1 MRRCGK
7 SNIEGALRV
16 DSKQEILRAEW
27 IAPGIF
33 QESKPVFNRLLGI
46 RTFLKAAT
54 QKMGASWS
62 AVGTSIT
69 ALGARG
75 ATTTAREPLLF
86 GGLARGRI
94 YNG

>member
-1 MRRCGK
+1 MDC
-7 SNIEGALRV
+7 
-16 DSKQEILRAEW
+16 
-27 IAPGIF
+27 PGVF

-62 AVGTSIT
+62 ALGMSIT

-75 ATTTAREPLLF
+75 ATTTARAVWW
-86 GGLARGRI
+86 ARACCFFTAFTMGSYEKLSKEQRQ
-94 YNG
+94 

>member
-1 MRRCGK
+1 MDC
-7 SNIEGALRV
+7 
-16 DSKQEILRAEW
+16 
-27 IAPGIF
+27 PGVF